1 MGKKVPRRWLS
12 GVYTHEHRIIL
23 QYEHYEH
30 HELRT
35 ANYERHDTC
44 MYVILHH
51 HHHYHIGTA
60 MLHTLRITQTTP
72 PRETLDPSPTEGLGS
87 SEVPVR
93 AVPWTQRPACHG

>member
-12 GVYTHEHRIIL
+12 GVYTHEYRIIL

-44 MYVILHH
+44 M
-51 HHHYHIGTA
+51 
-60 MLHTLRITQTTP
+60 
-72 PRETLDPSPTEGLGS
+72 
-87 SEVPVR
+87 
-93 AVPWTQRPACHG
+93 